1 MNIEHPNFYSIIPA
15 HVRYDSRLND
25 SDKILYSEITALTQ
39 KNGQCWA
46 SNQYFASL
54 YNVSKDTISRRISK
68 LAKLGYITVQI
79 IYKENSKEIDKRVI
93 QVEILLHDPIG
104 KIADTYPQ
112 SCGEGTRKSE
122 DTPIRKIVVDNNTS
136 NEYYKINNNPYS
148 PHEVFEMFWKLYP
161 KRQDKKKAKTK
172 LIQII
177 QKKPELAQ
185 TIISDLERRV
195 NCQDWKKA
203 DGKYIPLPTTYLNGE
218 RWEDEIKDFKNC
230 DKSMSSKKFHAFE
243 IKQPTYTNDCKT
255 EINVDQ
261 VKRNI
266 RNLIHQKNTN
276 SQKEKEKECDI
287 I

>member
-1 MNIEHPNFYSIIPA
+1 
-15 HVRYDSRLND
+15 
-25 SDKILYSEITALTQ
+25 
-39 KNGQCWA
+39 
-46 SNQYFASL
+46 
-54 YNVSKDTISRRISK
+54 
-68 LAKLGYITVQI
+68 
-79 IYKENSKEIDKRVI
+79 
-93 QVEILLHDPIG
+93 
-104 KIADTYPQ
+104 
-112 SCGEGTRKSE
+112 
-122 DTPIRKIVVDNNTS
+122 
-136 NEYYKINNNPYS
+136 NNPYS

-177 QKKPELAQ
+177 RKNPKLAQ

-195 NCQDWKKA
+195 NCQDWKKD

-218 RWEDEIKDFKNC
+218 RWDDEIKDFKNC
-230 DKSMSSKKFHAFE
+230 DKPMSLKRFHAIE

-261 VKRNI
+261 VKRNS